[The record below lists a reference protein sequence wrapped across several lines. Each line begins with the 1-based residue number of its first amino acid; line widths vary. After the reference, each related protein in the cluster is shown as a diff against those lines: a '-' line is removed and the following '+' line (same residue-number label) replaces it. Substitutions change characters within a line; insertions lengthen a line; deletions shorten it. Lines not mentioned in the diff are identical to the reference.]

1 MNTPIN
7 PPSMAAPAAKY
18 SHGVLSEGSQR
29 MLHSSGVVPTNALGE
44 VSLDLGEQARQVW
57 SNLTAILAEGQM
69 SVTDIVSVTTYVVAG
84 NDLTVVMAARDVAL
98 RGHLAASTLVTV
110 PLLARPEWMLEISIV
125 AAR

>member
-1 MNTPIN
+1 
-7 PPSMAAPAAKY
+7 MAAPAAKY